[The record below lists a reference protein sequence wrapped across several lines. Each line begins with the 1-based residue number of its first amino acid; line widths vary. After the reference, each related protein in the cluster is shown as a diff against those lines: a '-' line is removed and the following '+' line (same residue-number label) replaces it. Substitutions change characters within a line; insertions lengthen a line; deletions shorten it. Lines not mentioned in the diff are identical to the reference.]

1 MADKNALMTTD
12 DQPML
17 PAQNE
22 WALMMDMARALVPTG
37 FLPETIKKP
46 EQAVAIMLK
55 GRELRVPA
63 MYALSNIAIVKGKP
77 TVSAEMMLALIY
89 RDHGKKAIRIK
100 ESTNDHCTIEYR
112 LDGWD
117 GTSLYSFSIDDA
129 KQAGIYINMWL
140 KYPAPMLR
148 ARCISAVARMAFPE
162 SIGGMYVPG
171 ELGDEVTITDSG
183 EVLSVS
189 GSTIDPDTGEIET
202 PQDAWERA
210 SRRLHAVAGEHGIGH
225 EVLHMWANE
234 NGFASTR
241 DMPTDDLE
249 FLAAELR
256 ANPDAAKRWA
266 AKRISMKATP
276 AEPELEL
283 IDIEPRPVT
292 TGPPTDEEMDA
303 ALASATP
310 TSLPFDVPNPEK
322 YTR

>member
-1 MADKNALMTTD
+1 MADKNALTTTD

-89 RDHGKKAIRIK
+89 RDHGKRAIRIK
-100 ESTNDHCTIEYR
+100 ESTNEHCTIEYR

-117 GTSLYSFSIDDA
+117 GTSLYTFSIDDA

-148 ARCISAVARMAFPE
+148 ARCISAVARMAYPE

-171 ELGDEVTITDSG
+171 ELGDEVTITASG

-189 GSTIDPDTGEIET
+189 GSIVDQDTGEIENH
-202 PQDAWERA
+202 QDAWERA
-210 SRRLHAVAGEHGIGH
+210 SKRLHAVAREHGVNH
-225 EVLHMWANE
+225 DALHNWAVGTGNQSIRDVSATTLNNLADNFRNRPDYALE
-234 NGFASTR
+234 RFAKY
-241 DMPTDDLE
+241 M
-249 FLAAELR
+249 
-256 ANPDAAKRWA
+256 
-266 AKRISMKATP
+266 
-276 AEPELEL
+276 EPEPEP
-283 IDIEPRPVT
+283 IDVEPRPVT
-292 TGPPTDEEMDA
+292 TGPPTAEEMNA

-310 TSLPFDVPNPEK
+310 TSLPFDVPDADRF
-322 YTR
+322 TR